1 MPAESL
7 ALSSVVLFTSFS
19 GGGRFS
25 ETDSAG
31 GGGGGGGESGSGA
44 NVRGGKRYST

>member
-44 NVRGGKRYST
+44 HVRGGKRYST

>member
-31 GGGGGGGESGSGA
+31 GGAGGGGESGSGA
-44 NVRGGKRYST
+44 HVRGGKRYST

>member
-7 ALSSVVLFTSFS
+7 ALSSVVLFIMSFS

-31 GGGGGGGESGSGA
+31 GGGGGESGSGA
-44 NVRGGKRYST
+44 HVRGGKRYST